1 MKQFSEVHLKAW
13 KKDYQ
18 DLINK
23 KRIKLNEENVWMLGK
38 TNGVICFFLNEEIAY
53 ICHSKS
59 IYQTLNDIL
68 NIKRSNE
75 LIKLIMIHD
84 LGISE
89 NKINQKKISKA
100 LSNKIKKVIRNFEFS
115 LLKISKSFKIPA
127 GRHNKK
133 PRKKVDIINEI
144 GSLNLSDFIIY
155 KTIKIE
161 GKKVIKNDIILFKIY

>member
-115 LLKISKSFKIPA
+115 LLKINSNYMNNITNGFIVISDPTYNGHTAKLNKIL
-127 GRHNKK
+127 
-133 PRKKVDIINEI
+133 D
-144 GSLNLSDFIIY
+144 NLPDK
-155 KTIKIE
+155 KTI
-161 GKKVIKNDIILFKIY
+161 L

>member
-115 LLKISKSFKIPA
+115 LLKINSNYMNNITNAFIVISDPTYNGHTAKLNKIL
-127 GRHNKK
+127 
-133 PRKKVDIINEI
+133 D
-144 GSLNLSDFIIY
+144 NLPDK
-155 KTIKIE
+155 KTI
-161 GKKVIKNDIILFKIY
+161 L

>member
-115 LLKISKSFKIPA
+115 LLKINSNYMNNITNALIVISDPTYNGHTAKLNKIL
-127 GRHNKK
+127 
-133 PRKKVDIINEI
+133 D
-144 GSLNLSDFIIY
+144 NLPDK
-155 KTIKIE
+155 KTI
-161 GKKVIKNDIILFKIY
+161 L